1 MDDEDDFFALVV
13 VTVKEEEEE
22 EEEGIN
28 LERLV
33 SVMLWARRLTTSP
46 VVRDG
51 EALAVG
57 LLTLAFRLAMVSLRF

>member
-13 VTVKEEEEE
+13 VTVEEE

-28 LERLV
+28 LERLF

-57 LLTLAFRLAMVSLRF
+57 LLTLAFRLAMVSSRF